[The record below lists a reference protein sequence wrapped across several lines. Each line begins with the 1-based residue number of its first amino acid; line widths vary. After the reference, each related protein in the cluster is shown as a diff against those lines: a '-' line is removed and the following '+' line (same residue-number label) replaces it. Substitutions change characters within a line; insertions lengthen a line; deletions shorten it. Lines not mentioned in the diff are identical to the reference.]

1 MQRKVPARRQRKVP
15 ALRPGTVTAGL
26 LIPALALVL
35 VAALAGCAG
44 GGRARHPAPQP
55 RAVRAFLSTY
65 VQPDGRVT
73 RPDQGGDTVSE
84 GQAYGLL
91 LAEVAGDNG
100 AFSRV
105 WRWTHDHLQL
115 PDGLFAYHAN
125 AAGQILSRQ
134 PASDAD
140 LLMAWA
146 LLRYRGPGAA
156 AIRAEGRRV
165 AAAVLA
171 HEVTTGP
178 GGTPILAAG
187 PWATGRPASLD
198 PSYWSLTA
206 MNGIASLT
214 GNPRWRQLADGAV
227 ALTRHL
233 TGGGRVLPP
242 DWAELTASGVIRAE
256 PAPNGSQPQP
266 QYGLDAQRTVV
277 WFGSSC
283 DAQARQLAARWWTLL
298 EPGDRAQATV
308 LHPAGP
314 VIDPAVAVLPLVASA
329 SSAYA
334 AGAAGAG
341 RQLLQRASQ
350 VQQKYPTYYGAAWAA
365 LGPALL
371 SGTTLGGC

>member
-1 MQRKVPARRQRKVP
+1 MRRKVPAGPLV
-15 ALRPGTVTAGL
+15 
-26 LIPALALVL
+26 PALALVL
-35 VAALAGCAG
+35 VMALAGCAG
-44 GGRARHPAPQP
+44 GSSRQPAPQP
-55 RAVRAFLSTY
+55 RAERGFLSTY

-91 LAEVAGDNG
+91 LAEAAGSNG
-100 AFSRV
+100 AFSRI
-105 WRWTHDHLQL
+105 WQWTRDHLQL
-115 PDGLFAYHAN
+115 PDGLFAYHAS

-156 AIRAEGRRV
+156 AIHAEGRRV

-178 GGTPILAAG
+178 GGMPILAAG

-206 MNGIASLT
+206 MNGIAALT
-214 GNPRWRQLADGAV
+214 GNPRWRRLANGAV

-233 TGGGRVLPP
+233 TGNGRVLPP
-242 DWAELTASGVIRAE
+242 DWAELTASGVIQPE

-266 QYGLDAQRTVV
+266 QYGLDAQRVVV
-277 WFGSSC
+277 WFASSC
-283 DAQARQLAARWWTLL
+283 DAQARQLAARWWALL
-298 EPGDRAQATV
+298 KPGERAQATV
-308 LHPAGP
+308 LHPAGT
-314 VIDPAVAVLPLVASA
+314 VIDPAEAVLPLVASA

-341 RQLLQRASQ
+341 RHLLQRASQ
-350 VQQKYPTYYGAAWAA
+350 VQRKYPTYYGGAWAA

-371 SGTTLGGC
+371 SGSTLGGC